1 MTNKLPIG
9 WTLKRLGDI
18 TERITRKNTI
28 NNNNVLT
35 ISAEHG
41 FIKQDK
47 FFSKIV
53 ASKDLSKYILLY
65 KGDFCY
71 NKSYCRG
78 YPYGVFRKLKNYDV
92 GVATSLYIYF
102 KITDGDSN
110 FFEYLFDL
118 GILNKQLSII
128 SQEGVRNHGLLN
140 VPMEDFFNMTI
151 PFPPL
156 EEQKRIAEVLSLCDD
171 VIENLTELI
180 DKKEQYK
187 KGVMQRLLSGE
198 VRFKGFT
205 DEWQKYKLLDIGIS
219 YSGLTNKNASNFI
232 DNCNAKYVTYKS
244 IYDSNKIDIN
254 RLEDV
259 FVEKDEKQNLVQY
272 GDAFF
277 TISSE
282 TPDEVAIS
290 SVLLDKVDNT
300 YLNSFC
306 FGFRFDFNILLPEF
320 ARYYFRSNYIRKYTY
335 KLSQGSTRFNLSKN
349 KFLEMI
355 INIPSIEEQKK
366 IAGLLSLIDEDI
378 ENLKKQLE
386 LRKQQKK
393 GLMQKLLTGEVRI

>member
-1 MTNKLPIG
+1 MTYPLPSGWQEFKLKDIG
-9 WTLKRLGDI
+9 FFLRGSG
-18 TERITRKNTI
+18 
-28 NNNNVLT
+28 
-35 ISAEHG
+35 IS
-41 FIKQDK
+41 K
-47 FFSKIV
+47 
-53 ASKDLSKYILLY
+53 KDLSDTGTPAIRYGDIYTKYNFVIKDISSYTNSKGTEIKKGDILFTGSGETAEEIGKSVAFIDDYKALAGGDIIIFRPNIDLNSIFLSYILNFG
-65 KGDFCY
+65 K
-71 NKSYCRG
+71 CRKDISIMG
-78 YPYGVFRKLKNYDV
+78 QGHTVVHIYASSLEILKV
-92 GVATSLYIYF
+92 
-102 KITDGDSN
+102 
-110 FFEYLFDL
+110 
-118 GILNKQLSII
+118 IL
-128 SQEGVRNHGLLN
+128 
-140 VPMEDFFNMTI
+140 
-151 PFPPL
+151 PPL
-156 EEQKRIAEVLSLCDD
+156 DEQKRIAEVLSLCDD

-180 DKKEQYK
+180 EKKEQYK

-366 IAGLLSLIDEDI
+366 IAGLLSLIDEEI